1 MNKELIIKEN
11 KSTRT
16 IWVDALKGF
25 LIIVVVLGHALQL
38 TLGEDCF
45 DNHLLNIICSFQ
57 MPVFVAISGY
67 LNYRITRRPF
77 KDRIHRRAL
86 QLLIPFFIWSV
97 LQFILD
103 RVYTL
108 DTLVSIVLFPDR
120 YFWFLWVLFFIYL
133 LFNICDGL
141 AKRTKVKQEVIMLI
155 ACLLLTAIMVVFEF
169 RYFGFQFIAYYFLFY
184 VIGYYLNK
192 YNKVLNINIVYI
204 IFLFILW
211 LSLAW
216 FWRIDAAPAF
226 FSFLPLPGAIVL
238 YAYKFVVALLA
249 TFLAIVVFSRF
260 KKENRLLLQ
269 IAQIGEISLGIYVFH
284 RLTMKYLLQLLREL
298 MPNCPDYLMIITL
311 FVISVTLSVIVVK
324 LLNKNR
330 IASKYLLGKV

>member
-1 MNKELIIKEN
+1 MNKELIVKEG

-16 IWVDALKGF
+16 LWVDALKGF

-38 TLGEDCF
+38 TIGEDCF

-57 MPVFVAISGY
+57 MPVFVAVSGF
-67 LNYRITRRPF
+67 LNYRVTQRPF
-77 KDRIHRRAL
+77 KNRLNRRAL
-86 QLLIPFFIWSV
+86 QLLVPFFIWSV
-97 LQFILD
+97 IQFVLD

-108 DTLVSIVLFPDR
+108 DTFCSIVLFPDR

-133 LFNICDGL
+133 LFNICDWF
-141 AKRTKVKQEVIMLI
+141 AKRTCIKQEVIMLLSCVI
-155 ACLLLTAIMVVFEF
+155 LSAIMVVFEF

-192 YNKVLNINIVYI
+192 YNKILNINNAFVFLLI
-204 IFLFILW
+204 IIW

-226 FSFLPLPGAIVL
+226 LSFLPLPAAIIL
-238 YAYKFVVALLA
+238 YSYKFVVALLA
-249 TFLAIVVFSRF
+249 TLLAIVVFSRF
-260 KKENRLLLQ
+260 RKENGVLLKL
-269 IAQIGEISLGIYVFH
+269 AQIGEISLGIYVFH

-298 MPNCPDYLMIITL
+298 IPNCPDYLMIITL
-311 FVISVTLSVIVVK
+311 FVISVVLSVIVVK
-324 LLNKNR
+324 IINKNR